1 MPHRQAPHL
10 WAASTTKAGVLPMG
24 GVPMG
29 QGPTRRL
36 YRSRR
41 NWVLAGVAG
50 GIAEYLDIDPTIV
63 RVLWVIGAIVVLP
76 MALDLYLAL
85 ALIMPPAPEA

>member
-1 MPHRQAPHL
+1 
-10 WAASTTKAGVLPMG
+10 MG
-24 GVPMG
+24 GTPMG

-41 NWVLAGVAG
+41 NRVLAGVAG
-50 GIAEYLDIDPTIV
+50 GMAEYLDIDPTIV

-76 MALDLYLAL
+76 MALVLYLAL
-85 ALIMPPAPEA
+85 ALIIPSAPEE